1 VPRVTHRGKD
11 NTTGIAIISA
21 VLVSLACPRPSIA
34 AEAGPTGDGAKS
46 GFAAYHLVGILANAQ
61 FLYELDRVVSPR
73 AYRGV
78 LGGGE
83 LFYEYRG
90 EKNIHWFSLGAGVG
104 GPKPRTDTVVGYR
117 DNDGDVATRKSDPF
131 QVIGQAEYAYHRM
144 LKRTDRLSLGLG
156 GALDA
161 YISYFSATGF
171 SWLCTY
177 SLDLSALAEWRV
189 APRHTL
195 VFRLHT
201 PLLTFMSRP
210 KWSIYDDEV
219 MDRSPVAT
227 IFAAE
232 PTSVHELARV
242 VAEARYE
249 IAVSRRIRLGVAYE
263 ISYTHATVP
272 NTADVVSNTISVGA
286 SPPSKGGSDEPI
298 PPGIGVFT
306 VGAVPLPRR
315 VRGG

>member
-1 VPRVTHRGKD
+1 MPRVIHHGKG
-11 NTTGIAIISA
+11 NTTGIATIAA
-21 VLVSLACPRPSIA
+21 VLISMACPRFSSAKESRPLDADS
-34 AEAGPTGDGAKS
+34 KS
-46 GFAAYHLVGILANAQ
+46 GFVAHHLVGAFAKTQ
-61 FLYELDRVVSPR
+61 FLYELDRAVSPR
-73 AYRGV
+73 AYRGF
-78 LGGGE
+78 LWGGE

-90 EKNIHWFSLGAGVG
+90 EKNRHWFSLGAGVG
-104 GPKPRTDTVVGYR
+104 GPKPGTGTTVGYR
-117 DNDGDVATRKSDPF
+117 DNDGDVAIREADPF
-131 QVIGQAEYAYHRM
+131 QVVGQAEYAYHRM
-144 LKRTDRLSLGLG
+144 LKRTNRLAIGLG

-161 YISYFSATGF
+161 YISYFNATGF
-171 SWLCTY
+171 SWISTY

-219 MDRSPVAT
+219 IDRSPAAT

-249 IAVSRRIRLGVAYE
+249 VAVFRRVRLSLAYE
-263 ISYTHATVP
+263 ISYTHVTVP
-272 NTADVVSNTISVGA
+272 DTADVVGNTISVG
-286 SPPSKGGSDEPI
+286 
-298 PPGIGVFT
+298 V
-306 VGAVPLPRR
+306 VPAFE
-315 VRGG
+315 RGNR